1 MNTNPVLVMP
11 GTVPAPRGG
20 ILHDLHARHDG
31 VREVLARIDEAA
43 RGLDLPAVSPRLVE
57 GGEVAPGRGPDLQ
70 YVEIFAVSIATHRA
84 LVGTGVEPAALV
96 GQSVGELWA
105 LAAAGYISVE
115 DTVRLAVARSRALTR
130 QDWQGTMIAVG
141 VDGRR
146 AEHLAGLF
154 GHPDLVL
161 ACENAP
167 HQSVLSGPTALTA
180 DIERVAAAAGWP
192 TNRLDVPH
200 PTHSPALAR
209 SARELRADAPRVPY
223 GGGRVRVCSPWLGR
237 DVADDDP
244 VELMAGALTAR
255 VRILDTIRELHAS
268 GADVFVECGE
278 RAVVAKMIQASVP
291 GVRCTVPL
299 AERDAPAVLAGL
311 TTGTPSRN
319 GAHPGVPVVVRPEST
334 VAVPTPATDPPAAV
348 RPPSPAAVA
357 TPAARPEPVEPAPAP
372 SAPAPSGPALSG
384 GAPSA
389 GARDYDAVLA
399 QLRDLYG
406 GYLGYPPDLLGEDD
420 SLEADLGVESLKQ
433 VALLGQVA
441 DLFNL
446 PDLRSNASLLGFGS
460 LRRIADAVVAGGAV
474 GEAA

>member
-1 MNTNPVLVMP
+1 MNTTSVLVMP

-20 ILHDLHARHDG
+20 ILHDLHARHHG
-31 VREVLARIDEAA
+31 VREVLARVDDAA
-43 RGLDLPAVSPRLVE
+43 RELDLPAVSPRLVE
-57 GGEVAPGRGPDLQ
+57 GGEVAPERGPDLQ
-70 YVEIFAVSIATHRA
+70 YVEIFAVSIATQRA
-84 LVGTGVEPAALV
+84 LVETGVDPVAVV

-105 LAAAGYISVE
+105 LAAAGYISIE

-130 QDWQGTMIAVG
+130 QGWQGRMIAVG

-209 SARELRADAPRVPY
+209 SARELRAGAPRVPY
-223 GGGRVRVCSPWLGR
+223 GRGRMRVCSPWLGR
-237 DVADDDP
+237 DVVDDDP

-255 VRILDTIRELHAS
+255 VRILDTIRELHAA

-291 GVRCTVPL
+291 GVRCAVPL
-299 AERDAPAVLAGL
+299 AERDAPAVPARP
-311 TTGTPSRN
+311 TTGTPPSN
-319 GAHPGVPVVVRPEST
+319 GARPGAPVVVRSEPT
-334 VAVPTPATDPPAAV
+334 VSAPTPAADPPAAV
-348 RPPSPAAVA
+348 R
-357 TPAARPEPVEPAPAP
+357 TPAPAAEVTP
-372 SAPAPSGPALSG
+372 ATCPEPGGPAAAPSSG
-384 GAPSA
+384 T
-389 GARDYDAVLA
+389 RDYDAVLA
-399 QLRDLYG
+399 QLRGLYG

-441 DLFNL
+441 DLFDL